1 MARVQAGRKDSTVE
15 PIIEPNPG
23 LALNLMYDN
32 LVLPVGKL
40 YPVINPVLRMY
51 IIVIVI
57 LKLPVLAAVRHRQGN
72 LEYTNPV
79 RLHQSS
85 PGKDE
90 KHLHLA
96 PRNNSRL
103 GGI

>member
-1 MARVQAGRKDSTVE
+1 MPRAQAGRKDSPVE

-23 LALNLMYDN
+23 LALNLMYDTP
-32 LVLPVGKL
+32 VLPVGKVYL
-40 YPVINPVLRMY
+40 VINPVLRMY

-57 LKLPVLAAVRHRQGN
+57 LKPPVLAAVRHRQGN
-72 LEYTNPV
+72 LENTNPV

-90 KHLHLA
+90 KQLHLA
-96 PRNNSRL
+96 PGNNSRL